1 MPTFFEKLVVE
12 LIVAMGYGGSI
23 KEAGQAIG
31 KTGDEGIDGIIKEDL
46 LGLDA
51 IYLQAKK
58 WEGTIGRPEIQKF
71 AGALQGQRAKK
82 GIFISTGKFSNDA
95 VEYTKNI
102 DEKIV
107 LIDGNQLAEYM
118 IEHNIGVSD
127 VKKYII
133 KSINSDYFDFG
144 EFLSQHD

>member
-1 MPTFFEKLVVE
+1 MRTIQSSVS
-12 LIVAMGYGGSI
+12 SI
-23 KEAGQAIG
+23 AHE
-31 KTGDEGIDGIIKEDL
+31 
-46 LGLDA
+46 
-51 IYLQAKK
+51 
-58 WEGTIGRPEIQKF
+58 
-71 AGALQGQRAKK
+71 
-82 GIFISTGKFSNDA
+82 
-95 VEYTKNI
+95 NI
-102 DEKIV
+102 DAKIV